1 LFSRVPKKISE
12 VGYLSQVEFT
22 GRKPSF
28 LVALLPLLFM
38 IGSIY
43 VFVGIWGQD
52 AHFAIVCGAVFAAI
66 IGKFLGCKWKEMEK
80 RIIESVSSGMLA
92 ILILLV
98 VGALIGTW
106 IAGGIISTLIY
117 YGLMVMSPKIFLF
130 AVCVICCV
138 TSLAT
143 GSSWTTVGTMGI
155 ACIGIGAGLAFPP
168 ALTAG
173 AIVSGAYFGDKMSP
187 LSDTTNLAPAMA
199 GSQLFDHIRH
209 MIFTTGPSLII
220 ALVLY
225 LVVGFVFASGS
236 SVDLGD
242 VQSIMTALADNTKI
256 NLLLLLPPV
265 LVILM
270 VVYKIPA
277 LPGLVGGIILGMV
290 AALYQGVD
298 LATCFDAAQYGFVS
312 ETGNEVIDNL
322 LSRGGLQNML
332 WAASL
337 SLIALCLAGIMEAS
351 RSLEVLIEA
360 LLKQIRGLGGL
371 VTSTLISSVIVN
383 FVLGD
388 QYLSIIIPGRMF
400 KPAYEKIGLEPK
412 NLSRALEDGGT
423 LTSPLVPW
431 NACGVFIWATL
442 GVSPVAYAPF
452 AFLNLINPFVSAF
465 YGFTGIT
472 MTFKSAEAK
481 EKFKNRDKSKKLV
494 EFSAD

>member
-1 LFSRVPKKISE
+1 M
-12 VGYLSQVEFT
+12 SQVEFS
-22 GRKPSF
+22 GRRPSF

-43 VFVGIWGQD
+43 LFVGVWGQD
-52 AHFAIVCGAVFAAI
+52 AHFAIVCGAVFAAA
-66 IGKFLGCKWKEMEK
+66 IGKFLGCKWKEIEK
-80 RIIESVSSGMLA
+80 KMLESVASGMLA

-117 YGLMVMSPKIFLF
+117 YGLMIMSPKIFLF
-130 AVCVICCV
+130 AVCFVCSI

-143 GSSWTTVGTMGI
+143 GSSWTTAGTMGI
-155 ACIGIGAGLAFPP
+155 ACIGIGAGLGFPP

-173 AIVSGAYFGDKMSP
+173 AIISGAYFGDKMSP
-187 LSDTTNLAPAMA
+187 LSDTTNLAPAMS
-199 GSQLFDHIRH
+199 GSVLFDHIRH
-209 MIFTTGPSLII
+209 MIFTTGPSWLI

-225 LVVGFVFASGS
+225 LVIGFMYASNNTT
-236 SVDLGD
+236 DLGS
-242 VQSIMTALADNTKI
+242 VQGIMTALAENTKI
-256 NLLLLLPPV
+256 NLLLLLPPI

-277 LPGLVGGIILGMV
+277 LPGLIGGVVLGML
-290 AALYQGVD
+290 AGLYQGVD

-337 SLIALCLAGIMEAS
+337 SLIALNLAGAMEAS

-360 LLKQIRGLGGL
+360 LLKQIRGIGGL
-371 VTSTLISSVIVN
+371 VVSTLIACITVN

-400 KPAYEKIGLEPK
+400 KPAYERIGLEPK
-412 NLSRALEDGGT
+412 NLSRTLEDAGT

-431 NACGVFIWATL
+431 NACGVFMWATL
-442 GVSPVAYAPF
+442 GVHPLAYAPY
-452 AFLNLINPFVSAF
+452 AFVNIINPFVSAL
-465 YGFTGIT
+465 YGFTGWTI
-472 MTFKSAEAK
+472 TFKSAEAK
-481 EKFKNRDKSKKLV
+481 EKYKNRDKSKKLV
-494 EFSAD
+494 EFVAE